1 MRELLSYLG
10 PLFYDLLVVGFQAMK
25 KAIIRFYA
33 DESGFT
39 TVEYAV
45 AGALISI
52 ALIGAFIT
60 LGGSIAG
67 MLNNL
72 AAVLP
77 G

>member
-1 MRELLSYLG
+1 MASFLSKLG
-10 PLFYDLLVVGFQAMK
+10 PLFYDLLVVWFQTMK
-25 KAIIRFYA
+25 KTIIRFFA

-60 LGGSIAG
+60 LGGSVAG
-67 MLNNL
+67 MINSLD
-72 AAVLP
+72 AVLP

>member
-1 MRELLSYLG
+1 MASFLSKLGQLL
-10 PLFYDLLVVGFQAMK
+10 YDLRIFRCHTVKQA
-25 KAIIRFYA
+25 IYRFFA

-39 TVEYAV
+39 TVEYAI

-60 LGGSIAG
+60 LGGSVAG
-67 MLNNL
+67 MINSLD
-72 AAVLP
+72 AVLP